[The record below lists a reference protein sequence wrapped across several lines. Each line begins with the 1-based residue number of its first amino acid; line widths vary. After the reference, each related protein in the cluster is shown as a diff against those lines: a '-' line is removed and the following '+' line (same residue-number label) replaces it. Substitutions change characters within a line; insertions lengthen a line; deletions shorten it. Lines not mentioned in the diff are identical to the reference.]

1 MSKELEDL
9 LKMFALIAV
18 FLFIIGVALFRIR
31 GLEKEI
37 DALKNA
43 PTDTITIVKTDTLRI
58 AEPVPVYKYI
68 KEKEYVTITDSLLV
82 YDTITKVIELPREY
96 LVYKDTSYR
105 AVVSGVQPRLDSIEV
120 YSKTITETA
129 LCGLGQSACKPVIS
143 TLKYFRNEYLAHVV
157 DKHCPHCNGSKK
169 AMKIDPEKCKGCG
182 KCKRLCPMEAI
193 DGQIRSA
200 HTIDPEKC
208 IKCGACVSGCP
219 FGAISEE

>member
-9 LKMFALIAV
+9 LRIFALIAV

-43 PTDTITIVKTDTLRI
+43 LTDTITIVKTDTLRI
-58 AEPVPVYKYI
+58 AEPKIEYRYI

-120 YSKTITETA
+120 YSKTITETITKTIQVPDKKRW
-129 LCGLGQSACKPVIS
+129 GFGVNVSAGYDGKKVRPFVGVGVQYNVI
-143 TLKYFRNEYLAHVV
+143 RW
-157 DKHCPHCNGSKK
+157 
-169 AMKIDPEKCKGCG
+169 
-182 KCKRLCPMEAI
+182 
-193 DGQIRSA
+193 
-200 HTIDPEKC
+200 
-208 IKCGACVSGCP
+208 
-219 FGAISEE
+219 

>member
-9 LKMFALIAV
+9 LKMFALVAV

-43 PTDTITIVKTDTLRI
+43 PTDTITIIKTDTLRI

-105 AVVSGVQPRLDSIEV
+105 AVVSGVQPRLDSMEV
-120 YSKTITETA
+120 YSKTITETITKTIQVPDKKRW
-129 LCGLGQSACKPVIS
+129 GFGVNVSAGYDGKKVRPFVGVGVQYNVI
-143 TLKYFRNEYLAHVV
+143 RW
-157 DKHCPHCNGSKK
+157 
-169 AMKIDPEKCKGCG
+169 
-182 KCKRLCPMEAI
+182 
-193 DGQIRSA
+193 
-200 HTIDPEKC
+200 
-208 IKCGACVSGCP
+208 
-219 FGAISEE
+219 

>member
-9 LKMFALIAV
+9 LKVFALIAV

-68 KEKEYVTITDSLLV
+68 KYNDTVTICHELRDTVKELV
-82 YDTITKVIELPREY
+82 FLPREY
-96 LVYKDTSYR
+96 MVYKDTSYR

-120 YSKTITETA
+120 YSKTITETITKTIQVPDKKRW
-129 LCGLGQSACKPVIS
+129 GFGVNVSAGYDGKKVRPFVGVGVQYNVI
-143 TLKYFRNEYLAHVV
+143 RW
-157 DKHCPHCNGSKK
+157 
-169 AMKIDPEKCKGCG
+169 
-182 KCKRLCPMEAI
+182 
-193 DGQIRSA
+193 
-200 HTIDPEKC
+200 
-208 IKCGACVSGCP
+208 
-219 FGAISEE
+219 

>member
-120 YSKTITETA
+120 YSKTIKETITKTIQVPDKKRWGF
-129 LCGLGQSACKPVIS
+129 GLQAG
-143 TLKYFRNEYLAHVV
+143 YGY
-157 DKHCPHCNGSKK
+157 NGRKFSPYIG
-169 AMKIDPEKCKGCG
+169 AGV
-182 KCKRLCPMEAI
+182 
-193 DGQIRSA
+193 QINLFSW
-200 HTIDPEKC
+200 
-208 IKCGACVSGCP
+208 
-219 FGAISEE
+219 